1 MKLLLFALLCCHLTA
16 AEKPNVIIIFID
28 DMGYADIGPFG
39 AKGYETPHLD
49 RMAKEGMKF
58 SDFSVSS
65 AVCSASRA
73 ALLTGCYNARVS
85 IAGAFGP
92 SDSVG
97 LHPNE
102 ITIAEICKQHDYA
115 TACFGK
121 WHLGHHPKFLPTNQG
136 FDEYYGLPYSNDMWP
151 YHPKTKAFP
160 ALPLVEGTK
169 IINPTVT
176 PEDQVVLT
184 TEYTKRSVD
193 FIKRHR
199 DNPFFL
205 YLAHTMVHVPLFVS
219 EKFKGKS
226 GSGLYGDVV
235 MEVDWSVGQILDTLR
250 TLDLDQNTLV
260 IFTSDNG
267 PWRSYGNHAGS
278 ATPLRE
284 GKGTMWEGG
293 CRVPTLM
300 RWPGKIPA
308 NSVCDEFA
316 STIDILPSIAAIN
329 GAKLP
334 DHKIDGKDI
343 RPLMFGEKDAKSPH
357 EFFYHYYA
365 NELQCV
371 RDRQWKL
378 IFPHTYR
385 TLAGKPGGTDGIPT
399 TYSNAKSAL
408 ELYDLKND
416 ASESTNLASQHPEI
430 VERLTQAAQN
440 ARNDL
445 GDKLTNNKGNGVR
458 PAGSLSADDQKLK

>member
-1 MKLLLFALLCCHLTA
+1 MKLFLCVLLCCHLTA

-28 DMGYADIGPFG
+28 DMGYTDIGPFG

-58 SDFSVSS
+58 SDFSVTS

-73 ALLTGCYNARVS
+73 ALLTGCYHTRVG
-85 IAGAFGP
+85 IAGAFLP

-97 LHPNE
+97 LNPSE

-151 YHPKTKAFP
+151 YHPETKAFP

-169 IINPTVT
+169 VINPAVT
-176 PEDQVVLT
+176 PEDQVPLT

-193 FIKRHR
+193 FIKRNK
-199 DNPFFL
+199 DKPFFL

-250 TLDLDQNTLV
+250 TLNLDKNTLV

-267 PWRSYGNHAGS
+267 PWLSYGNHAGS
-278 ATPLRE
+278 AAPLRE

-300 RWPGKIPA
+300 HWPGKIPA

-316 STIDILPSIAAIN
+316 STIDLLPTIAAIN
-329 GAKLP
+329 GATLP
-334 DHKIDGKDI
+334 NHKIDGNDI
-343 RPLMFGEKDAKSPH
+343 RPLMFGEKDAISPH
-357 EFFYHYYA
+357 KFFYHYFA

-385 TLAGKPGGTDGIPT
+385 TLAGKPGGTDGIPSKYT
-399 TYSNAKSAL
+399 SAKSAL
-408 ELYDLKND
+408 ELYNLKND
-416 ASESTNLASQHPEI
+416 ASELNNVASKHPEI
-430 VERLTQAAQN
+430 VERLKQTAQN
-440 ARNDL
+440 ARADL
-445 GDKLTNNKGNGVR
+445 GDKLTNTKGKGVR
-458 PAGSLSADDQKLK
+458 PVGTLNADDQKLK

>member
-1 MKLLLFALLCCHLTA
+1 MKLLLFALLCYSLTA

-39 AKGYETPHLD
+39 AKGHETPHLD

-58 SDFSVSS
+58 TDFSVSS

-97 LHPNE
+97 LNPSE

-151 YHPKTKAFP
+151 YHPETKVFP

-169 IINPTVT
+169 VINPTVT
-176 PEDQVVLT
+176 PEDQVPLT

-193 FIKRHR
+193 FIKRNK
-199 DNPFFL
+199 DKPFFL
-205 YLAHTMVHVPLFVS
+205 YLAHAMVHVPLFVS
-219 EKFKGKS
+219 EKYKGKS

-250 TLDLDQNTLV
+250 ALDLDQNTLV

-267 PWRSYGNHAGS
+267 PWLSYGNHAGS
-278 ATPLRE
+278 AAPLRE

-308 NSVCDEFA
+308 GSVCDEFA
-316 STIDILPSIAAIN
+316 STIDILPTIAAIN
-329 GAKLP
+329 GAKIP

-399 TYSNAKSAL
+399 KYTNAKSGL

-416 ASESTNLASQHPEI
+416 VSESTNLASKHPEI

-445 GDKLTNNKGNGVR
+445 GDKLTNTRGQGVR
-458 PAGSLSADDQKLK
+458 PVGKLNADDHKLK